1 MSRRVSVLSLCG
13 RTRAILVSRGLGTG
27 ALLHFRAFP
36 DEIDCRAQR
45 AIEERPLTFW
55 GASYAILKKDLRAE
69 FRTKEV
75 FNSAL
80 VFALVV
86 IVIFSM
92 AFEPSSQE
100 AADLS
105 GGLLWIA
112 FAFSAVLALSRTFAR
127 EVPNDC
133 LLGLQIAPISA
144 AAIYTGKLLGN
155 LIFLF
160 LLELIL
166 LPVFAVFYNLRLWS
180 RGGWLLTIVLLGS
193 WGLAAVGTSFS
204 AIATN
209 VRLRELM
216 LPVLLFPIE
225 IPLLLSLVQ
234 GTTLIIRGGDSM
246 DDAWIWLRLCLGFD
260 VIFTTL
266 SLFLFEYVLET

>member
-1 MSRRVSVLSLCG
+1 M
-13 RTRAILVSRGLGTG
+13 
-27 ALLHFRAFP
+27 
-36 DEIDCRAQR
+36 
-45 AIEERPLTFW
+45 TFW
-55 GASYAILKKDLRAE
+55 GATFAILKKDLRAE

-100 AADLS
+100 AATLS

-112 FAFSAVLALSRTFAR
+112 FSFSAVLALGRTFAR

-133 LLGLQIAPISA
+133 LLGLQLAPIPASA
-144 AAIYTGKLLGN
+144 VYTGKLLGN
-155 LIFLF
+155 MLFLF
-160 LLELIL
+160 LLELLL
-166 LPVFAVFYNLRLWS
+166 LPIFAVFYNLRIWNQS
-180 RGGWLLTIVLLGS
+180 GWLLLIVLLGS
-193 WGLAAVGTSFS
+193 WGLAAVGTSFA

-209 VRLRELM
+209 VRMRELM

-234 GTTLIIRGGDSM
+234 GTTAIIQGGDSLG
-246 DDAWIWLRLCLGFD
+246 DAWIWLRMCFGFD
-260 VIFTTL
+260 VVFTTL
-266 SLFLFEYVLET
+266 SLYLFDYVIEG

>member
-1 MSRRVSVLSLCG
+1 
-13 RTRAILVSRGLGTG
+13 
-27 ALLHFRAFP
+27 
-36 DEIDCRAQR
+36 
-45 AIEERPLTFW
+45 LTFW
-55 GASYAILKKDLRAE
+55 GAAFAIFKKDLRAE

-112 FAFSAVLALSRTFAR
+112 FAFSGVLALSRTFAR

-133 LLGLQIAPISA
+133 ILGLQLAPIPA

-155 LIFLF
+155 VLFLF
-160 LLELIL
+160 LLELLL
-166 LPVFAVFYNLRLWS
+166 LPIFSVFYNVHLWE
-180 RGGWLLTIVLLGS
+180 RGGWMLVIVLLGS
-193 WGLAAVGTSFS
+193 WGLAAVGTSFA

-234 GTTLIIRGGDSM
+234 GTTAILRGGDSL
-246 DDAWIWLRLCLGFD
+246 DDAWIWLRMAVGFD

-266 SLFLFEYVLET
+266 SLYLFEYVLES